1 MFNKQFELFVKL
13 HNELI
18 ERAGLDPDKYERQ
31 DSFSV
36 HIDIENGRDMKEAL
50 IEAFDLVH
58 GVDISDIY
66 DDCYALCKGLKFKI
80 TDDIRNEVLEY
91 LELDEEDNEDLSDE
105 FYAFYYR
112 CMKEDMH
119 FADADRYAA
128 LNTLFDY
135 DIGID
140 NAIAIN
146 QWMYENDEEIYEL
159 LATNKRDKKLIE
171 HAVAERG
178 LNLDF
183 SKWIKEDY
191 KEYKFFFEN

>member
-1 MFNKQFELFVKL
+1 MDNKQFELFIKL

-18 ERAGLDPDKYERQ
+18 EQAGLDPDKYERQ

-66 DDCYALCKGLKFKI
+66 DECYALCNGLKFKI

-105 FYAFYYR
+105 FYAFYYK

-140 NAIAIN
+140 NAIAID

-159 LATNKRDKKLIE
+159 LATNKRDKKLVE
-171 HAVAERG
+171 RAVAECG

-191 KEYKFFFEN
+191 KEYKFVFEN